1 MVTSECETEIQ
12 VNAGC
17 YARHRATDLHVS
29 FIVSSGHFPDEEKIP
44 IFPAVMAARALAEV
58 FGIENAVLLPATVTR
73 R

>member
-17 YARHRATDLHVS
+17 HTSYRATDLHVS
-29 FIVSSGHFPDEEKIP
+29 CVASSGHFPDEEKIP
-44 IFPAVMAARALAEV
+44 LFPAVMAARALAEA